1 MLNRYEMESVMRS
14 AYYTVI
20 EMLGIEDGTEPELVL
35 TDTMKDKDLLG
46 YHSRTK
52 NIIVVKVTDDIEKMV
67 ETLCHELRHAWQF
80 RRYGSYYIRTYEELD
95 QDNASDYWDCE
106 FEVDARE
113 YAEANYKEVYEIA
126 MENNSYLFE

>member
-1 MLNRYEMESVMRS
+1 MNKYEMETIMRS
-14 AYYTVI
+14 AYYEVLD
-20 EMLGIEDGTEPELVL
+20 MLGIENDEPELILADV
-35 TDTMKDKDLLG
+35 MKDKDLLG

-52 NIIVVKVTDDIEKMV
+52 NIIVVKVTDDTERMV

-80 RRYGSYYIRTYEELD
+80 RRYGEYYVRTYAEIDPED
-95 QDNASDYWDCE
+95 FDAYWECE

>member
-1 MLNRYEMESVMRS
+1 MNKYEMETIMRS
-14 AYYTVI
+14 AYYEVLD
-20 EMLGIEDGTEPELVL
+20 MLGIENDEPELILADV
-35 TDTMKDKDLLG
+35 MKDKDLLG

-52 NIIVVKVTDDIEKMV
+52 NIIVVKVTDDTERMV

-95 QDNASDYWDCE
+95 QDDINDYWDCE

>member
-1 MLNRYEMESVMRS
+1 MNKYEMETIMRS
-14 AYYTVI
+14 AYYEVLD
-20 EMLGIEDGTEPELVL
+20 MLGIENDEPELILADV
-35 TDTMKDKDLLG
+35 MKDKDLLG

-52 NIIVVKVTDDIEKMV
+52 NIIVVKVTDDTERMV

-95 QDNASDYWDCE
+95 QDVINDYWDCE

>member
-1 MLNRYEMESVMRS
+1 MNKYEMETIMRS
-14 AYYTVI
+14 AYYEVLD
-20 EMLGIEDGTEPELVL
+20 MLGIENDEPELILADV
-35 TDTMKDKDLLG
+35 MKDKDLLG

-52 NIIVVKVTDDIEKMV
+52 NIIVVKVTDDIERMV

-95 QDNASDYWDCE
+95 QDDINDYWDCE